1 MPKVTINDRT
11 VEVETGA
18 TLVDAAIQ
26 AGVQIPHY
34 CYHPR
39 LSVVGQCRMCLVK
52 IDGMPK
58 LQAGCSTQ
66 VMKDGMVVRTD
77 VPEVEEAQKGM
88 MEFFL
93 LNHPLDCPI
102 CDQAGECGL
111 QDYSFKH
118 GVSTRAS
125 STRTSGPTRGA
136 SAFPW
141 APTSSS
147 T

>member
-1 MPKVTINDRT
+1 
-11 VEVETGA
+11 
-18 TLVDAAIQ
+18 
-26 AGVQIPHY
+26 
-34 CYHPR
+34 
-39 LSVVGQCRMCLVK
+39 
-52 IDGMPK
+52 MPK

-93 LNHPLDCPI
+93 INHPLDCPI

-118 GVSTRAS
+118 GVAYSRFQYRGQADLPRARAHPAGRQRRPQHEPLHPVHPLRALHPGGGGHRLSSAS
-125 STRTSGPTRGA
+125 STAAPAPR
-136 SAFPW
+136 SAPS
-141 APTSSS
+141 PGKS
-147 T
+147 

>member
-1 MPKVTINDRT
+1 
-11 VEVETGA
+11 
-18 TLVDAAIQ
+18 
-26 AGVQIPHY
+26 
-34 CYHPR
+34 
-39 LSVVGQCRMCLVK
+39 MCLVK

-77 VPEVEEAQKGM
+77 VPEVEEAQRGM

-111 QDYSFKH
+111 QDYSFEYGQAVHRFVEERTVNPRK
-118 GVSTRAS
+118 GVSDPIPLHPDR
-125 STRTSGPTRGA
+125 
-136 SAFPW
+136 
-141 APTSSS
+141 
-147 T
+147 